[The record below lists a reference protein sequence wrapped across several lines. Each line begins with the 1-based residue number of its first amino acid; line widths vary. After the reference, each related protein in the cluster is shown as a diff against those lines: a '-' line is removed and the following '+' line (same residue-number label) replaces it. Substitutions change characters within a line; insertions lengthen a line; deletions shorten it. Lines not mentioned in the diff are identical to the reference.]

1 MINEVTLLGNTGKDI
16 EISHTKNGTAVAKF
30 SLATSRRVKQGEEW
44 KDQAT
49 WHNCV
54 LYGKQA
60 ESSYVAE
67 ITKGTQLFVKGEIEN
82 RTYKRTLGGTEV
94 DWPVSEINVRELKK
108 LGSKATQPKG
118 RSTDEA
124 WNNRLGVTDEE
135 VPF

>member
-1 MINEVTLLGNTGKDI
+1 MFNEVTLLGNTGRDI

-44 KDQAT
+44 KDQTT
-49 WHNCV
+49 WHICV

-67 ITKGTQLFVKGEIEN
+67 ITKGTQLFVKGEIET

-94 DWPVSEINVRELKK
+94 DWPVFEIKVTELKK
-108 LGSKATQPKG
+108 LGSKATHPEKKVDQAQ
-118 RSTDEA
+118 A
-124 WNNRLGVTDEE
+124 WDQLGVTEKDL
-135 VPF
+135 PF